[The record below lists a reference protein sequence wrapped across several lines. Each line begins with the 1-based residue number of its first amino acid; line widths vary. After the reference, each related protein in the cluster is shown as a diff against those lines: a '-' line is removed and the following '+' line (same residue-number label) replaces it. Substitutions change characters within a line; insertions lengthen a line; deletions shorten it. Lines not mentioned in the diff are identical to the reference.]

1 MVKQIRKL
9 YQCIGSPVNG
19 KYMRW
24 YKYLLPRR
32 ITLGKNPPI
41 YCWLGF
47 NFSWIDNDDSNSK
60 YGV

>member
-1 MVKQIRKL
+1 MFKKL
-9 YQCIGSPVNG
+9 YEFIGSPVNG

-32 ITLGKNPPI
+32 VTLKSNPAI

-47 NFSWIDNDDSNSK
+47 NFAWPKGDDGLDK
-60 YGV
+60 KCGV

>member
-1 MVKQIRKL
+1 MLNKL
-9 YQCIGSPVNG
+9 YKLIGSPVNG

-32 ITLGKNPPI
+32 ITLPKNPAI

-47 NFSWIDNDDSNSK
+47 NFSWVKEDDGLDTEC
-60 YGV
+60 GV